1 MKEQS
6 KEKKVRTKKKK
17 KHTFLKVIVI
27 LLIIIGI
34 AAAVFAVKVHQNGGG
49 IQGVLKTSLGHD
61 ENTVNTLDKIYCV
74 ILGRSQNLT
83 DTIMLASYDPKT
95 QEAALL
101 SIPRD
106 TFVGDSKAYA
116 TTYDKINAVYQS
128 GADNLLEDV
137 RELTGIDVQYYLEV
151 DTEAL
156 KDLVD
161 EIGGVYF
168 DVPIDMYY
176 NDNKQGLHIN
186 LSAGYQLLDGDKA
199 EQVVRFRHNADGS
212 TYPSEYGGEDL
223 GRMRT
228 QRAFLTA
235 VLEQTIEKMDV
246 NMIFS
251 FMDIAEKYVVTNLD
265 FDAVK
270 DYVPYIVEFNMD
282 NLETDTLPGTPEYAN
297 GVAIYSVDEEA
308 AKETINKLFYGI
320 EPEIEDTNTIT
331 NETAT
336 DDDSIDEGNSISE
349 GSSASESSINVEVLN
364 GTGSTS
370 TLDEVIS
377 NLESAGFNVIQTG
390 KTSSTSNTTV
400 INRNNE
406 LEETD
411 INKIKEL
418 MKTESF
424 VSGDTDSS
432 VDLTIIIG
440 KDYTN

>member
-1 MKEQS
+1 MKDQS
-6 KEKKVRTKKKK
+6 KEKNIKTKTKKKK
-17 KHTFLKVIVI
+17 KHTFLRIVLI
-27 LLIIIGI
+27 LLVIIGI
-34 AAAVFAVKVHQNGGG
+34 AGVVFAVKVQQNGGG
-49 IQGVLKTSLGHD
+49 IQGLLKTSLGHD
-61 ENTVNTLDKIYCV
+61 ENTVNTLDKMYCL

-116 TTYDKINAVYQS
+116 TAYDKINAVYQT
-128 GADNLLEDV
+128 GVENLLEDV

-223 GRMRT
+223 GRMKT

-235 VLEQTIEKMDV
+235 VLEQTKEKMDV
-246 NMIFS
+246 NMIFD
-251 FMDIAEKYVVTNLD
+251 FMDIAKKYVVTNLD
-265 FDAVK
+265 FNSVK
-270 DYVPYIVEFNMD
+270 DYVPYIIEFNMD
-282 NLETDTLPGTPEYAN
+282 NLKTATLPGTPEYAN
-297 GVAIYSVDEEA
+297 GVAIYSVNEEEA
-308 AKETINKLFYGI
+308 KDTINELFYGI
-320 EPEIEDTNTIT
+320 ELQKEDETNTIT
-331 NETAT
+331 NTTAVDSNSTISSNQT
-336 DDDSIDEGNSISE
+336 DSDAIK
-349 GSSASESSINVEVLN
+349 VELLN
-364 GTGSTS
+364 GSGSNS

-377 NLESAGFNVIQTG
+377 NLENAGFDVIKSG
-390 KTSSTSNTTV
+390 KISSTSNTTI

-406 LEETD
+406 IENTYTD
-411 INKIKEL
+411 KAKEL
-418 MKTESF
+418 LKTESI
-424 VSGDTDSS
+424 VLGDQDSD

-440 KDYTN
+440 KDYSN

>member
-1 MKEQS
+1 MKQQS
-6 KEKKVRTKKKK
+6 KEKNIKNKKKK
-17 KHTFLKVIVI
+17 KHTFLKIVLI
-27 LLIIIGI
+27 LLVIIGI
-34 AAAVFAVKVHQNGGG
+34 AGVAFAVKVHQNGGG

-61 ENTVNTLDKIYCV
+61 ENTVNTLDKMYCL

-116 TTYDKINAVYQS
+116 TAYDKINAVYQS
-128 GADNLLEDV
+128 GVDNLLEDV

-168 DVPIDMYY
+168 EVPIDMYY

-228 QRAFLTA
+228 QREFLTA
-235 VLEQTIEKMDV
+235 VLEQTKEKMDV
-246 NMIFS
+246 NMIFD
-251 FMDIAEKYVVTNLD
+251 FMDIAEKYVITNLD
-265 FDAVK
+265 FDSVK
-270 DYVPYIVEFNMD
+270 DYVPYIIEFDMD
-282 NLETDTLPGTPEYAN
+282 NLKTATLPGTPEYAN
-297 GVAIYSVDEEA
+297 GVAIYSVNEEE
-308 AKETINKLFYGI
+308 AKETIDELFYGI
-320 EPEIEDTNTIT
+320 EPETEEDETNTIT
-331 NETAT
+331 NTTAIEDAT
-336 DDDSIDEGNSISE
+336 SNSNGIDSDKINIELINGSGN
-349 GSSASESSINVEVLN
+349 N
-364 GTGSTS
+364 S

-377 NLESAGFNVIQTG
+377 NLENAGFNVIKTA
-390 KTSSTSNTTV
+390 KTSSTSNTTI

-406 LEETD
+406 LEEVEE
-411 INKIKEL
+411 NKIKEL
-418 MKTESF
+418 LKTESI
-424 VSGDTDSS
+424 VSGDSNS
-432 VDLTIIIG
+432 NVDLTIIIG

>member
-1 MKEQS
+1 MRNQS
-6 KEKKVRTKKKK
+6 KEKNVRTKKKK
-17 KHTFLKVIVI
+17 KHTFLRIIIVLI
-27 LLIIIGI
+27 IIIGI
-34 AAAVFAVKVHQNGGG
+34 AATVFAIKVHQNGGG
-49 IQGVLKTSLGHD
+49 LQGVLKTSMGHD
-61 ENTVNTLDKIYCV
+61 ENTVNTIDKIYCV

-116 TTYDKINAVYQS
+116 TAYDKINAVYQS
-128 GADNLLEDV
+128 GVDNLLEDV
-137 RELTGIDVQYYLEV
+137 RDLTGIDVQYYLEV
-151 DTEAL
+151 DTKAL

-168 DVPIDMYY
+168 DVPINMYY

-186 LSAGYQLLDGDKA
+186 LEKGYQLLDGDKA

-223 GRMRT
+223 GRMKT

-246 NMIFS
+246 NMIFN
-251 FMDIAEKYVVTNLD
+251 FMDIAEKYVVTNLN

-270 DYVPYIVEFNMD
+270 DYVPYVVEFNMD
-282 NLETDTLPGTPEYAN
+282 NLKTDTLPGTPEYAN
-297 GVAIYSVDEEA
+297 GVAIYSVNEEA
-308 AKETINKLFYGI
+308 AKETIDKLFYGI
-320 EPEIEDTNTIT
+320 EPEIEEDANTISNT
-331 NETAT
+331 TVEYNM
-336 DDDSIDEGNSISE
+336 IDEESNVE
-349 GSSASESSINVEVLN
+349 GSSIDIELLN

-377 NLESAGFNVIQTG
+377 NLEDAGFNVTRTG
-390 KTSSTSNTTV
+390 KTSSTSSTTV
-400 INRNNE
+400 IDRNSE
-406 LEETD
+406 LEEVD

-418 MKTESF
+418 LKTESI
-424 VSGDTDSS
+424 VSGDTDDN